1 MKAEL
6 TEEYMVEKAA
16 INWLKELGYSY
27 IHGSELS
34 PERGERESYRHV
46 VLKRRFVQAI
56 KRINPWLTDELAEEV
71 YKKIVELE
79 HPDFVVKGKI

>member
-1 MKAEL
+1 MTMKAEL

-34 PERGERESYRHV
+34 PENGGRILQTCCFKEKDPSSNKKNKSLAYR
-46 VLKRRFVQAI
+46 QACG
-56 KRINPWLTDELAEEV
+56 L
-71 YKKIVELE
+71 
-79 HPDFVVKGKI
+79 